1 MDLHTKGIYA
11 VAFTDEQGCNILPDT
26 VEETGYSARA
36 EFLRKHNPG
45 RWSFCQQRG
54 YRIVRLGVVEVEQY
68 ERRAEEAA

>member
-11 VAFTDEQGCNILPDT
+11 VADEHDKVLLDT

-54 YRIVRLGVVEVEQY
+54 YRIVRLEVVEVEQY
-68 ERRAEEAA
+68 EPY